1 MQILQKL
8 VEQQQAKE
16 DQLLAEA
23 VDPLFE
29 DQADLELSEPQDAEA
44 LIAGILG
51 VH

>member
-8 VEQQQAKE
+8 VKQQQAKE

-23 VDPLFE
+23 VGPMFE

-44 LIAGILG
+44 VIAGIMG
-51 VH
+51 IH

>member
-23 VDPLFE
+23 VESLFG
-29 DQADLELSEPQDAEA
+29 DQADIKLSEPQDAEA
-44 LIAGILG
+44 VIAGILG